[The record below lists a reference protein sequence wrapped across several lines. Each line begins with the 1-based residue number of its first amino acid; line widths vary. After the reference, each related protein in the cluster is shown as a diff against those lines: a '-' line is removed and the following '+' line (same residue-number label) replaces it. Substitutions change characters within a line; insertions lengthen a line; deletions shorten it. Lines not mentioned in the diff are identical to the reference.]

1 MIPVFLFL
9 LACLGSATVAH
20 AQLRAQVV
28 ATGLTQPV
36 LLVPDPVLDDVLY
49 VGEKGGLVKV
59 IRDGQLLPEPFA
71 DLRSLVS
78 SGVEQGLLGMAFSPD
93 VASGRVFF
101 HFTDTQGHSVI
112 VRSRRLAASPLRVD
126 PASRFDLRW
135 SDGRRVIAH
144 QYPLHYGGQLQFGPD
159 GHLYVALGDGGSP
172 WDVDNNAQNPAV
184 LLGKIL
190 RLDVFV
196 DDADPNGYAVPQDN
210 PFVAGSPVQAL
221 PEIWAFGFRNP
232 WRFSFDDFGTG
243 ATGALIIGDVGQST
257 REEVNYEPRGR
268 GGRNYGW
275 RLREG
280 RTATPGVTGTR
291 VAFEPLTD
299 PILDYAYFTEGRSVT
314 GGFVYRGVALGPE
327 YHGRYFF
334 GDFAYSRVWSVGLS
348 LDPLTGEATVADVIE
363 HTGEL
368 GRSLGGIA
376 SFGRDNNGELYLV
389 TFAGRVAKIVQDL
402 GEVPGAP
409 EMSATVVGDVVT
421 VSWIPPANSTL
432 IEGYQIEAGSREGA
446 TDLAMRRVPADQRT
460 LTAAAV
466 PAGTYH
472 VRVRAIARAGVGEP
486 SQEAIVTVPG
496 SCAGS
501 VPHVSAVVSNGAVTR
516 SWALPENAAEPTAFA
531 LEAGSGA
538 GQTDVAAVMI
548 AGRERELTVRPPAGT
563 YFVRLRSIAACG
575 NGPASTELL
584 VHVP

>member
-9 LACLGSATVAH
+9 LACLSSATVAH

-101 HFTDTQGHSVI
+101 HFTDTEGHSVI
-112 VRSRRLAASPLRVD
+112 VRSRRMAASPLRVD

-159 GHLYVALGDGGSP
+159 GHLYVAVGDGGSY

-190 RLDVFV
+190 RLDVSV
-196 DDADPNGYAVPQDN
+196 DDADPNGYAVPPDN

-221 PEIWAFGFRNP
+221 PEIWAFGLRNP

-291 VAFEPLTD
+291 AAFEPLTD
-299 PILDYAYFTEGRSVT
+299 PMLDYAYFTEGRAVT

-348 LDPLTGEATVADVIE
+348 LDPLTGEATVANVIE

-368 GRSLGGIA
+368 GRSLGRHRIIRPRQQRRAVSRHLRGPR
-376 SFGRDNNGELYLV
+376 G
-389 TFAGRVAKIVQDL
+389 QDCS
-402 GEVPGAP
+402 GSWRVPGAP
-409 EMSATVVGDVVT
+409 EMRATVVGDVVT

-446 TDLAMRRVPADQRT
+446 ADLAMHRVPADQHT

-472 VRVRAIARAGVGEP
+472 VRVRAMTRAGIGEP
-486 SQEAIVTVPG
+486 SEDAIVTVPG
-496 SCAGS
+496 SFVS
-501 VPHVSAVVSNGAVTR
+501 VRSPRAVTV
-516 SWALPENAAEPTAFA
+516 P
-531 LEAGSGA
+531 
-538 GQTDVAAVMI
+538 
-548 AGRERELTVRPPAGT
+548 
-563 YFVRLRSIAACG
+563 RLRSFWCTCRRRSAG
-575 NGPASTELL
+575 EHRGSRKT
-584 VHVP
+584 